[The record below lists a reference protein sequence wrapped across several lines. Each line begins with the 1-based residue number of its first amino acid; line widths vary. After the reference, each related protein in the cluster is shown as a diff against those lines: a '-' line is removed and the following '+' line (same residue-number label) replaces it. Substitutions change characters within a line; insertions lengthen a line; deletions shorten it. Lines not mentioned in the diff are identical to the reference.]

1 MNESADSSLHAA
13 CRGVRMTSQ
22 QVIDLGQRALQVILF
37 LSAPVLLAGMLT
49 GLAVSL
55 FQAVTS
61 IQEATLT
68 FIPKILVTGAV
79 VAIGGPWMISQMVGY
94 THDLYMS
101 IPSLVGP

>member
-1 MNESADSSLHAA
+1 MSP
-13 CRGVRMTSQ
+13 Q
-22 QVIDLGQRALQVILF
+22 QVIDLCQRAVQVIVL

-68 FIPKILVTGAV
+68 FVPKLLAVFVALLVCM
-79 VAIGGPWMISQMVGY
+79 PWMM
-94 THDLYMS
+94 DL
-101 IPSLVGP
+101 LVRFAVELFTTLGQFAR

>member
-1 MNESADSSLHAA
+1 MSP
-13 CRGVRMTSQ
+13 Q
-22 QVIDLGQRALQVILF
+22 QVIDLGQRALQVIVF

-68 FIPKILVTGAV
+68 FVPKLLAVFVAILVCM
-79 VAIGGPWMISQMVGY
+79 PWMM
-94 THDLYMS
+94 DL
-101 IPSLVGP
+101 LVRFAVELFGTLGQFAR